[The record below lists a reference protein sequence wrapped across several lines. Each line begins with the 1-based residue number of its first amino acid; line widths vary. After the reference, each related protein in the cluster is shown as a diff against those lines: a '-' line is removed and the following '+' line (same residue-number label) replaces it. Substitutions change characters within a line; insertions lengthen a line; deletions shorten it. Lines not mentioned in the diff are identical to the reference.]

1 MEDTVLTKLRCGD
14 EKAFGKLVSDNYAM
28 VLNQANKILN
38 NRQDAEEVAQDTFIK
53 ARNSISN
60 FRGDCALSTWLYRIA
75 TNLAKNKSW
84 YWWRRKRHAS
94 VSFEEPVASDDG
106 TSITFGDVIKCE
118 MQTPSEANITNE
130 LEEFLPK
137 AMAQMPEIYAQVL
150 RLRNENDLS
159 YEEIAEKL
167 NIGVGTVKS
176 RLSRAIDFLRE
187 KLNAEK

>member
-1 MEDTVLTKLRCGD
+1 
-14 EKAFGKLVSDNYAM
+14 
-28 VLNQANKILN
+28 
-38 NRQDAEEVAQDTFIK
+38 
-53 ARNSISN
+53 
-60 FRGDCALSTWLYRIA
+60 
-75 TNLAKNKSW
+75 
-84 YWWRRKRHAS
+84 
-94 VSFEEPVASDDG
+94 
-106 TSITFGDVIKCE
+106 

-176 RLSRAIDFLRE
+176 RLSRARDFLRE